1 MVNPV
6 MTKGEFFMKKLVIA
20 TAAVLALLSI
30 AGCADTGKGKAPP
43 PVVTKG

>member
-1 MVNPV
+1 
-6 MTKGEFFMKKLVIA
+6 MKKLVIA
-20 TAAVLALLSI
+20 TAAVMALLCI